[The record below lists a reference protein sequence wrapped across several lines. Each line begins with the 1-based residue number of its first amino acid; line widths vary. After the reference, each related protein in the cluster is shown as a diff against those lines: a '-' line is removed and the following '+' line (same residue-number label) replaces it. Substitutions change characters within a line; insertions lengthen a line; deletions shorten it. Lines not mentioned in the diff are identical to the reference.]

1 MENTNKSDRRVSFSG
16 WLVLICLW
24 TASAYFW
31 LVPLFRPRG
40 LYLWGHHQLRDIY
53 IGIPL
58 LLAATSVTIVVSL
71 PVRLRQ
77 QVAFRLGTLCVAL
90 IVMLFLI
97 DVSYALLFLGAWRP
111 NFYLDLGDMPRRYN
125 APDSELGFK
134 TIPGLSWNGRKNSD
148 VKEVNFHTDE
158 NGFRNP
164 RGLQQADIVFIGDS
178 FTEAAEV
185 PDEETFVQRTGRRS
199 GLRVVNLGMGAYG
212 PQQELIVLKRYGLN
226 YKPRFVVW
234 QIFEGNDL
242 GDAQSFVVWKENPNK
257 AFVSLP
263 GRYLHNSLL
272 NAWLSKTIPPRPEA
286 GMPPATL
293 NYEDGESRRVFVRY
307 PYSPDQPAQK
317 SRGFRETTQAIEA
330 GYSLSQAHGI
340 RLLVVFVP
348 PMVRVMAPRLT
359 FDRESDRQRFLPAGA
374 VQDPRDFDSQLAAFC
389 KQIGCSY
396 LDLFTPLR
404 QRAEVA
410 ARNLYFPTDEHFDV
424 LGHELAAQEISS
436 WIKGSESTAAR

>member
-1 MENTNKSDRRVSFSG
+1 MENSDNGDRRVSISG
-16 WLVLICLW
+16 WVALICLW
-24 TASAYFW
+24 AASAYFW
-31 LVPLFRPRG
+31 LVPFFRPRG
-40 LYLWGHHQLRDIY
+40 QYFWGHHQLRDVY
-53 IGIPL
+53 VGIPL
-58 LLAATSVTIVVSL
+58 LLTTISFTIIICL
-71 PVRLRQ
+71 PVQLRRQ
-77 QVAFRLGTLCVAL
+77 AALRLGTLCVTL
-90 IVMLFLI
+90 IVMIFII

-134 TIPGLSWNGRKNSD
+134 TIPGLSWKGRKNSD
-148 VKEVNFHTDE
+148 VKEVNFRTDE

-164 RGLQQADIVFIGDS
+164 RGVQQADIVFIGDS

-185 PDEETFVQRTGRRS
+185 PDDETFVLGTGRLT

-212 PQQELIVLKRYGLN
+212 PQQELVVLKRYGLT

-242 GDAQSFVVWKENPNK
+242 GDAQSFVVWRENPNK
-257 AFVSLP
+257 TFVSLP

-272 NAWLSKTIPPRPEA
+272 NAWLSKTIPQRPEA

-293 NYEDGESRRVFVRY
+293 RYEDGESRRVFVRY
-307 PYSPDQPAQK
+307 PYSPDQPDQK
-317 SRGFRETTQAIEA
+317 IRGFRETTQAIEA
-330 GYSLSQAHGI
+330 GYRLTQAQGI

-348 PMVRVMAPRLT
+348 SMVRVMAPRLT
-359 FDRESDRQRFLPAGA
+359 FDRESDRRRFLPADK
-374 VQDPRDFDSQLAAFC
+374 VQDPGDFDSKLAAFC
-389 KQIGCSY
+389 KEIGCPY
-396 LDLFTPLR
+396 LDLFPPLR
-404 QRAEVA
+404 QRAAVA

-436 WIKGSESTAAR
+436 WIKGFEPAAAR